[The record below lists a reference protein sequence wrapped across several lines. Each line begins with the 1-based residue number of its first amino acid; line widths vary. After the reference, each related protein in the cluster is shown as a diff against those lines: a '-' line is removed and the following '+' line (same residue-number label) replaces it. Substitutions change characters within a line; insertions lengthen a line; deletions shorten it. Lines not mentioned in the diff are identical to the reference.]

1 MFLDFFLL
9 LKNDGLPVTIN
20 EYLTLLE
27 ALDSEIV
34 EYNVD
39 DFYYLSRSILI
50 KHEQHI
56 DRFDVLFGRYFRGIE
71 TIDNEQFMK
80 IPEEWLRRGMER
92 ILTEEDMALIK
103 AMGGLDKLMERLKE
117 LMNEQKNRHAGGS
130 KWIGTGGTS
139 PFGAYGYNPEGIRI
153 GQTESR
159 NRRAV
164 KVWDKREFKNLDD
177 SVELNTRNMKM
188 ALKKLRL
195 LTREGREEEL
205 DLDKTIE
212 KTSKNAGVLEL
223 EMIPSRKNNVKVLL
237 FLDVG
242 GSMDDH
248 IEICAQ
254 LFSAA
259 KYEFKH
265 LEYFYFHNCLYES
278 VWRDNTR
285 RWDERIPTFEV
296 LHKYNNDYM
305 VILVSD
311 ASMSPYELLYANGS
325 VEHNNDEAGFTWLT
339 RLKNQYPR
347 MVWLNPVPV
356 DYWRYTQSIQML
368 REFMEKR
375 MYPLTLAGIQDAIKV
390 LKTKTRPVKIN

>member
-27 ALDSEIV
+27 ALGREIV

-39 DFYYLSRSILI
+39 DFYYLSRSVLI

-117 LMNEQKNRHAGGS
+117 LMNEQKKRHAGGS

-278 VWRDNTR
+278 VWRDNAR

-296 LHKYNNDYM
+296 LHKYNSDYK
-305 VILVSD
+305 VILVGD
-311 ASMSPYELLYANGS
+311 ASMSPYELMYTNGS
-325 VEHNNDEAGFTWLT
+325 VEHNNDEAGVTWLT
-339 RLKNQYPR
+339 RLKNQYPH

-368 REFMEKR
+368 REFMENR

-390 LKTKTRPVKIN
+390 LKTKSRTVQIN

>member
-325 VEHNNDEAGFTWLT
+325 VEHDNDEAGFTWLT

>member
-27 ALDSEIV
+27 ALDTEIV

-39 DFYYLSRSILI
+39 DFYYLSRSVLI

-92 ILTEEDMALIK
+92 ILTEEDMALVK
-103 AMGGLDKLMERLKE
+103 AMGGLDKLMDRLRE
-117 LMNEQKNRHAGGS
+117 LMNEQKKRHAGGS

-177 SVELNTRNMKM
+177 DVELDTRNMKM
-188 ALKKLRL
+188 ALRKLRL

-248 IEICAQ
+248 IEVCAQ

-296 LHKYNNDYM
+296 LHKYNSDYN
-305 VILVSD
+305 VILVGD
-311 ASMSPYELLYANGS
+311 ASMSPYELLYPNGS
-325 VEHNNDEAGFTWLT
+325 VEHNNDEAGFSWLT
-339 RLKNQYPR
+339 RLRNQYPH

-356 DYWRYTQSIQML
+356 NYWRYTQSIQML
-368 REFMEKR
+368 REFMENQ
-375 MYPLTLAGIQDAIKV
+375 MYPLTLAGIQDAIKA
-390 LKTKTRPVKIN
+390 LKAKTRTLKIK

>member
-34 EYNVD
+34 DYSVD
-39 DFYYLSRSILI
+39 DFYYLSRSVLI

-71 TIDNEQFMK
+71 TIDNEEFLK

-103 AMGGLDKLMERLKE
+103 ALGGLDKLMERLKE
-117 LMNEQKNRHAGGS
+117 LMDEQKKRHSGGS

-153 GQTESR
+153 GQAESR
-159 NRRAV
+159 HRRAV

-177 SVELNTRNMKM
+177 GVELNTRNMKM
-188 ALKKLRL
+188 ALRKLRL

-223 EMIPSRKNNVKVLL
+223 EMIPSKKNNVKVLL

-296 LHKYNNDYM
+296 LHKYNSDYK
-305 VILVSD
+305 VIFVGD
-311 ASMSPYELLYANGS
+311 ASMSPYELLYPNGS

-368 REFMEKR
+368 REFMENR
-375 MYPLTLAGIQDAIKV
+375 MYPLTLAGIQDAIKA
-390 LKTKTRPVKIN
+390 LKSKTRTVKIN

>member
-27 ALDSEIV
+27 ALGREIV

-39 DFYYLSRSILI
+39 DFYYLSRSVLI

-117 LMNEQKNRHAGGS
+117 LMNEQKKRHAGGS

-265 LEYFYFHNCLYES
+265 LEYLYFHNCLYES
-278 VWRDNTR
+278 VWRDNAR

-296 LHKYNNDYM
+296 LHKYNSDYK
-305 VILVSD
+305 VILVGD
-311 ASMSPYELLYANGS
+311 ASMSPYELMYTNGS
-325 VEHNNDEAGFTWLT
+325 VEHNNDEAGVTWLT
-339 RLKNQYPR
+339 RLKNQYPH

-368 REFMEKR
+368 REFMENR

-390 LKTKTRPVKIN
+390 LKTKSRTVQIN

>member
-20 EYLTLLE
+20 EYLTLIE

-39 DFYYLSRSILI
+39 DFYYLSRSVLI

-80 IPEEWLRRGMER
+80 IPEEWFRRGMER

-117 LMNEQKNRHAGGS
+117 LMNEQRKRHAGGS

-188 ALKKLRL
+188 ALRKLRL

-248 IEICAQ
+248 VRICAQ

-265 LEYFYFHNCLYES
+265 LEYFYFHNCIYES

-296 LHKYNNDYM
+296 LHKYNSDYK
-305 VILVSD
+305 VILVGD
-311 ASMSPYELLYANGS
+311 ASMSPYELMYPNGS

-339 RLKNQYPR
+339 RLKNQYPH

-368 REFMEKR
+368 REFLEKK
-375 MYPLTLAGIQDAIKV
+375 MYPLTLAGIQDAIRV
-390 LKTKTRPVKIN
+390 LKTTSQAIKFN

>member
-1 MFLDFFLL
+1 
-9 LKNDGLPVTIN
+9 
-20 EYLTLLE
+20 
-27 ALDSEIV
+27 
-34 EYNVD
+34 
-39 DFYYLSRSILI
+39 
-50 KHEQHI
+50 
-56 DRFDVLFGRYFRGIE
+56 
-71 TIDNEQFMK
+71 
-80 IPEEWLRRGMER
+80 
-92 ILTEEDMALIK
+92 MALVK
-103 AMGGLDKLMERLKE
+103 AMGGLEKLMERLKE
-117 LMNEQKNRHAGGS
+117 LMNEQKKRHAGGS

-188 ALKKLRL
+188 ALRKLRL

-212 KTSKNAGVLEL
+212 KTSKNAGVLDL

-285 RWDERIPTFEV
+285 RWDRSIPTFEV
-296 LHKYNNDYM
+296 LHKYNSDYN
-305 VILVSD
+305 VILVGD
-311 ASMSPYELLYANGS
+311 ASMSPYELMYPNGS

-339 RLKNQYPR
+339 RLKNQYPCI
-347 MVWLNPVPV
+347 VWLNPVPV

-368 REFMEKR
+368 RGFMEDR
-375 MYPLTLAGIQDAIKV
+375 MYPLTLAGIQDAIKA
-390 LKTKTRPVKIN
+390 LKTKTRTLNIN

>member
-34 EYNVD
+34 DYNVD

-71 TIDNEQFMK
+71 TIDSEQFMK
-80 IPEEWLRRGMER
+80 IPEQWLKRGMER
-92 ILTEEDMALIK
+92 ILTEEDMALVK
-103 AMGGLDKLMERLKE
+103 SMGGLDKLMDRLKE
-117 LMNEQKNRHAGGS
+117 LMNEQEKRHAGGS

-164 KVWDKREFKNLDD
+164 KVWDKRDFKNLDD

-188 ALKKLRL
+188 ALKNLRL

-296 LHKYNNDYM
+296 LHKYNSDYK
-305 VILVSD
+305 VILVGD
-311 ASMSPYELLYANGS
+311 ASMSPYELMYPNGS

-339 RLKNQYPR
+339 RLKNQYPH
-347 MVWLNPVPV
+347 MVWLNPVPMG
-356 DYWRYTQSIQML
+356 YWRYIQSIQML
-368 REFMEKR
+368 REFMENR
-375 MYPLTLAGIQDAIKV
+375 MYPLTIAGIQDAIKV
-390 LKTKTRPVKIN
+390 LKTKTRTFKIN